1 MIKNVWRLTSGRIA
15 IAALSI
21 ILFLAVFGSLLS
33 PYAPNDTVGP
43 QLAGP
48 SSHFLLGTD
57 YIGRDVL
64 SRVLAGAGLSV
75 LGALLVAAIALVF
88 GALPGVLSVYLGRVF
103 EWVTL
108 RVIDTLI
115 ALPFLVFAVAMTA
128 LLGNGVFQALFA
140 VGFLLAPV
148 FYRVA
153 RSATLSVANSQYVE
167 AAILSGA
174 STWWIVRK
182 HVWNKVAPPIAIS
195 LSTTIGLGLVV
206 IASLTFLSI
215 GVSPPQ
221 ATWGGLLATDLEY
234 IALQSWAP
242 IVPIGL
248 ILIAVLA
255 CNLFADAVRDT
266 AGESGRQL
274 LNAQAAKKADKK
286 AARLGRGNSRAPAPA
301 GTAKS
306 APAPVPGVSEPRVT
320 EGVSPLADTGT
331 DVTASAAQHAA
342 GQPEVVLDVR
352 DLQIVNSIDKAEL
365 VKDMGFSR
373 RRGQAL
379 GIVGESGSG
388 KTLTI
393 RAVLGILPKSLKQTG
408 DKVEILRRH
417 TADFSKQDW
426 LDVRGNSIS
435 AVFQDP
441 GSYLNPS
448 IWLGRQVS
456 EVLRVKKK
464 LSRAAAKAETL
475 RLFEAVHLRE
485 PHLVYEQYVHE
496 LSGGMLQRVLIAAA
510 IALGPDILIAD
521 EATTALDVTVQAEIL
536 DLLQELQETQG
547 LSLVVISHDLA
558 VIAQLSDEVL
568 VMRSG
573 TVIEHGPARQVLH
586 NPQHAYTQLLI
597 TEHER
602 FGLDRFLNSDL
613 GETSLV

>member
-1 MIKNVWRLTSGRIA
+1 MIKNVWRLASGRIA

-33 PYAPNDTVGP
+33 PYGPDDSVGP
-43 QLAGP
+43 QLTGP
-48 SSHFLLGTD
+48 SSQFLLGTD

-148 FYRVA
+148 FYRVS
-153 RSATLSVANSQYVE
+153 RSATLAVANSQYVE
-167 AAILSGA
+167 AAILAGA
-174 STWWIVRK
+174 STGWVVRK

-206 IASLTFLSI
+206 ISSLTFLSI

-234 IALQSWAP
+234 IAVQPWAP
-242 IVPIGL
+242 VVPIVL

-274 LNAQAAKKADKK
+274 LNAQAAKKADRK
-286 AARLGRGNSRAPAPA
+286 AARLERGSSAAPASSD
-301 GTAKS
+301 TANS
-306 APAPVPGVSEPRVT
+306 APALIVE
-320 EGVSPLADTGT
+320 
-331 DVTASAAQHAA
+331 ASAPRHPAD
-342 GQPEVVLDVR
+342 QPEVVLDVR

-365 VKDMGFSR
+365 VEDMGFSL

-393 RAVLGILPKSLKQTG
+393 RAVLGILPKSLKETG
-408 DKVEILRRH
+408 GDVEILRRR

-426 LDVRGNSIS
+426 LDIRGNSIS

-448 IWLGRQVS
+448 IWVGRQVA

-464 LSRAAAKAETL
+464 LSRREAKAETL

-485 PHLVYEQYVHE
+485 PHLIYEQYVHE

-510 IALGPDILIAD
+510 IALGPDVLIAD

-536 DLLQELQETQG
+536 DLLQELQETRG
-547 LSLVVISHDLA
+547 LSLVLISHDLA

-568 VMRSG
+568 VMRAG
-573 TVIEHGPARQVLH
+573 TVIEHGPARQVLR
-586 NPQHAYTQLLI
+586 NPQHEYTQLLI

>member
-1 MIKNVWRLTSGRIA
+1 MITNVWRLNSGRIA
-15 IAALSI
+15 IAALSA
-21 ILFLAVFGSLLS
+21 ILFLAVFGSLLA

-43 QLAGP
+43 QLTGP
-48 SSHFLLGTD
+48 SSRFLLGTD

-64 SRVLAGAGLSV
+64 SRLLAGAGLSV
-75 LGALLVAAIALVF
+75 LGSLLVAAIALVF

-140 VGFLLAPV
+140 VGLLLAPI
-148 FYRVA
+148 FYRVS
-153 RSATLSVANSQYVE
+153 RSATLAVANSHYVE
-167 AAILSGA
+167 AAVLSGA

-182 HVWNKVAPPIAIS
+182 HVWPKVSPPVAIS

-206 IASLTFLSI
+206 ISSLTFLSI

-221 ATWGGLLATDLEY
+221 ATWGGILATDLEY

-242 IVPIGL
+242 IVPIAL

-274 LNAQAAKKADKK
+274 LNAQAAKKAARK
-286 AARLGRGNSRAPAPA
+286 AARGRRRGSVPLAPDMAHGELEILPGEPAP
-301 GTAKS
+301 
-306 APAPVPGVSEPRVT
+306 
-320 EGVSPLADTGT
+320 T
-331 DVTASAAQHAA
+331 DVAAADVAATAVRRGA
-342 GQPEVVLDVR
+342 GQPDVLLAVSDLKVR
-352 DLQIVNSIDKAEL
+352 NSVDNAEL
-365 VKDMGFSR
+365 IKGVSFSL
-373 RRGQAL
+373 RRGQTL

-388 KTLTI
+388 KTLSV
-393 RAVLGILPKSLKQTG
+393 RAVLGILPKQLAQAGGT
-408 DKVEILRRH
+408 VEILGRRS
-417 TADFSKQDW
+417 ADFSKQDW
-426 LDVRGNSIS
+426 LDIRGNSIS

-448 IWLGRQVS
+448 IWLGRQVA

-496 LSGGMLQRVLIAAA
+496 LSGGMLQRVLIATA

-558 VIAQLSDEVL
+558 VVAQLSNEVL

-573 TVIEHGPARQVLH
+573 AVLEHGPASQVLH
-586 NPQHAYTQLLI
+586 NPQHEYTQLLI

-602 FGLDRFLNSDL
+602 FGLDRFINSGL
-613 GETSLV
+613 QEASLA

>member
-1 MIKNVWRLTSGRIA
+1 MIKNVWRLSSGRIA
-15 IAALSI
+15 IAALSV

-33 PYAPNDTVGP
+33 PHDPDDTVGP
-43 QLAGP
+43 QLTGP
-48 SSHFLLGTD
+48 SSQFLLGTD

-148 FYRVA
+148 FYRVS
-153 RSATLSVANSQYVE
+153 RSATLSVANSQFVE

-174 STWWIVRK
+174 STWWVVRK

-206 IASLTFLSI
+206 ISSLTFLGI
-215 GVSPPQ
+215 GVSPPR

-234 IALQSWAP
+234 IALQPWAP
-242 IVPIGL
+242 IVPIVL

-286 AARLGRGNSRAPAPA
+286 AARRERGNAPAPA
-301 GTAKS
+301 SPDTANS
-306 APAPVPGVSEPRVT
+306 APASRIT
-320 EGVSPLADTGT
+320 AH
-331 DVTASAAQHAA
+331 VTASAARHPAD
-342 GQPEVVLDVR
+342 QPEVVLDVR

-365 VKDMGFSR
+365 VEDMGFSL

-393 RAVLGILPKSLKQTG
+393 RAVLGILPKSLKETSG
-408 DKVEILRRH
+408 TVEIMGRD

-426 LDVRGNSIS
+426 LDIRGNSIS

-464 LSRAAAKAETL
+464 LSRRAAKAETL

-510 IALGPDILIAD
+510 IALGPDVLIAD
-521 EATTALDVTVQAEIL
+521 EATTALDVTVQSEIL

-547 LSLVVISHDLA
+547 LSLVLISHDLA

-568 VMRSG
+568 VMRAG

-586 NPQHAYTQLLI
+586 DPQHEYTQLLI